1 MDVSRLSYLLEQYK
15 SGQLSAS
22 EGEELLS
29 FAGEGNEHNW
39 EDLLDPW
46 MNEEAGQAE
55 NLSREFIAGELAL
68 ILSADR
74 QSAGIIRE
82 MGSVTQRTRLIRW
95 WGWAA
100 AIFVGLLAM
109 GAYYFMEH
117 GAKPAGHTLAK
128 LSDIQPGSSKAILT
142 LADGSTITLDS
153 TGSQLIQQGVAAVHQ
168 LNGSLQYE
176 ANGTETGVSYN
187 QLSTP
192 RQGQYQLTLADG
204 TKVWL
209 NAASSIRYPT
219 AFTGKDRSVDV
230 TGEAYFEVAANASQP
245 FKVKVNNTT
254 IQVLGTSFNVN
265 AYPDEKQLNATLI
278 SGVIS
283 VQTQRE
289 NTLLAPGKTASV
301 MPDGSASIS
310 TANIKTVMAWKNGLF
325 CFENADI
332 KTVMRQMG
340 RWYNVEVEFRGA
352 VPQATFSGE
361 IERSLTLSQVLQGL
375 GSSELHYTLENGNKL
390 IIQP

>member
-22 EGEELLS
+22 EEGELFS

-39 EDLLDPW
+39 EDLLNPW
-46 MNEEAGQAE
+46 MNEEAGYAE
-55 NLSREFIAGELAL
+55 NLSSEFIAGELAL

-74 QSAGIIRE
+74 QSVGIVRE
-82 MGSVTQRTRLIRW
+82 MAPATQRTRFIRR

-100 AIFVGLLAM
+100 AIFVGMLAM
-109 GAYYFMEH
+109 GTYYLMDH
-117 GAKPAGHTLAK
+117 RDKPVGHTLAK
-128 LSDIQPGSSKAILT
+128 LSDIQPGSSKAVLT

-153 TGSQLIQQGVAAVHQ
+153 AGNQVIRQGVAAVHQ

-176 ANGTETGVSYN
+176 ANGTETGISYN
-187 QLSTP
+187 RLSTP
-192 RQGQYQLTLADG
+192 RQGQFQLVLADG

-219 AFTGKDRSVDV
+219 AFTGKERSVDV

-245 FKVKVNNTT
+245 FIVRVNNTA

-265 AYPDEKQLNATLI
+265 AYPDEKQLSATLI

-289 NTLLAPGKTASV
+289 NTLLAPGKTASI
-301 MPDGSASIS
+301 MPDGSATIS

-325 CFENADI
+325 RFENADI
-332 KTVMRQMG
+332 KTVMRQLA
-340 RWYNVEVEFRGA
+340 RWYNIAVEFRGA
-352 VPQATFSGE
+352 VPQTTFSGE
-361 IERSLTLSQVLQGL
+361 IERSLTLSQVLLGL